1 MKKKIKF
8 DKKFFSIVCVLL
20 LLISIVRDN
29 AIIFAIGSKISQGST
44 SLSQEVV
51 TGSNTNSV
59 QFKDSI
65 KIPENTKEV
74 EKHLSEIGSY
84 DNGNYLLVY
93 KELPTFFNNLQKGD
107 VFCVLP
113 DTKSNDKC
121 FQNGFCGKLIEIR
134 TEEGKQ
140 CVEFSVPSA
149 SEVFSKI
156 SISTFGENEVSDVK
170 FVPSDNISVENYTP
184 ITASMGAGNSA
195 VTAKSSSLTLNDTTV
210 GYSFFKSDKE
220 SLLDNYSVIC
230 KKLDLKIKQ
239 KGISIDSGDASVSGN
254 VSLEY
259 PSIKYQFESH
269 TDENG
274 QAVVDKYDLGF
285 ISKQSVDLKLEA
297 KKEVGLDD
305 LSPKPTLEKYGIL
318 DVSDVTENEKGK
330 IVIGTFLVGT
340 QAVLPLLYNTNN
352 MVSYIS
358 FGIAFQFSITASG
371 ELSLELKVNESGLM
385 EAVANDE
392 KQSFKVYS
400 PNHPNPVISNVEN
413 TIAED
418 KDKAKI
424 TVKSKGT
431 IKCKFAIGLDA
442 GICILGMIPIK
453 LSNNLIELDYT
464 RSIGKTNDIE
474 GNDITDEF
482 TVANNTNLVGRNDV
496 DYFQCSSNSYLKI
509 NLGAK
514 LKLPGASFK
523 LFSFG
528 AEKLLK
534 KFVWMQVPKPIDF
547 KKSECSFGGI
557 KIGKKYTDQELKDT
571 FSEFQ
576 EELGKDSVATRIKD
590 SVYNDIIN
598 NAIEQLGIDTF
609 DMLNELGIDDD
620 EFSQYKVDYFASGV
634 LYVRD
639 QNDKVIAQIITGND
653 VYNTSG
659 FSNGMSI
666 DSVEQTY
673 SSPDDSESVHIEIGW
688 LKYLSDSFKDLED
701 TDVTCY
707 TYNSSNS
714 DNTMEI
720 LFNGET
726 EKLIIIT

>member
-1 MKKKIKF
+1 MNKKIKL
-8 DKKFFSIVCVLL
+8 DKRTLSIICVLL
-20 LLISIVRDN
+20 LLIFIARDN
-29 AIIFAIGSKISQGST
+29 AIIFAIGSKISQGS
-44 SLSQEVV
+44 SSISQEVLS
-51 TGSNTNSV
+51 GSNTNSV
-59 QFKDSI
+59 EFKDNI
-65 KIPENTKEV
+65 KIPEETKEV

-93 KELPTFFNNLQKGD
+93 KELPSFFNGLEKGD

-113 DTKSNDKC
+113 DTSSSDEC
-121 FQNGFCGKLIEIR
+121 FQNGFCGKIIEIR
-134 TEEGKQ
+134 SESGKQ

-156 SISTFGENEVSDVK
+156 SISTFGDSNVSNVK

-184 ITASMGAGNSA
+184 ITASIGTEASA
-195 VTAKSSSLTLNDTTV
+195 ITAKSSSLTVNDTTV
-210 GYSFFKSDKE
+210 GYSFSKSDKE

-230 KKLDLKIKQ
+230 KKLELKIKQ
-239 KGISIDSGDASVSGN
+239 KGINIDSGDAAVSGN

-274 QAVVDKYDLGF
+274 QAVVDKYDFGF
-285 ISKQSVDLKLEA
+285 ISKQSVDLKLEL

-305 LSPKPTLEKYGIL
+305 LSPKPVLEKYGIL
-318 DVSDVTENEKGK
+318 DVSDVTDSEKGK

-340 QAVLPLLYNTNN
+340 QAIVPFLYNTNN
-352 MVSYIS
+352 KVSYIS
-358 FGIAFQFSITASG
+358 FGIAFQFSLTASG

-385 EAVANDE
+385 EAVANNE
-392 KQSFKVYS
+392 KQSFKIYS
-400 PNHPNPVISNVEN
+400 PDHPNPVISNVES
-413 TIAED
+413 TVSED

-442 GICILGMIPIK
+442 GICILGMIPLKI
-453 LSNNLIELDYT
+453 SNNLIELNYT
-464 RSIGKTNDIE
+464 RSIGKTNDID

-528 AEKLLK
+528 AEKLIK

-571 FSEFQ
+571 FTAFQ
-576 EELGKDSVATRIKD
+576 EELGKTSTVTRIKD
-590 SVYNDIIN
+590 SLFNDIVN
-598 NAIEQLGIDTF
+598 NAIENLGIDTF
-609 DMLNELGIDDD
+609 DMLNELGID
-620 EFSQYKVDYFASGV
+620 EGELSQYKVDYFSSGV
-634 LYVRD
+634 IYVRD
-639 QNDKVIAQIITGND
+639 QNNKVIAQIVTGNN

-673 SSPDDSESVHIEIGW
+673 SSPDDSESVHIEVGW

-707 TYNSSNS
+707 TYKSSNS

-720 LFNGET
+720 LFSGST

>member
-1 MKKKIKF
+1 
-8 DKKFFSIVCVLL
+8 VLL

-113 DTKSNDKC
+113 DTKSSDEC

-156 SISTFGENEVSDVK
+156 SISTFGESEVSDVK

-184 ITASMGAGNSA
+184 ITASMGAGYSA

-352 MVSYIS
+352 KVSYIS

-431 IKCKFAIGLDA
+431 IKCKFAIE
-442 GICILGMIPIK
+442 K
-453 LSNNLIELDYT
+453 
-464 RSIGKTNDIE
+464 
-474 GNDITDEF
+474 
-482 TVANNTNLVGRNDV
+482 
-496 DYFQCSSNSYLKI
+496 
-509 NLGAK
+509 
-514 LKLPGASFK
+514 
-523 LFSFG
+523 
-528 AEKLLK
+528 AEN
-534 KFVWMQVPKPIDF
+534 FP
-547 KKSECSFGGI
+547 
-557 KIGKKYTDQELKDT
+557 
-571 FSEFQ
+571 
-576 EELGKDSVATRIKD
+576 
-590 SVYNDIIN
+590 
-598 NAIEQLGIDTF
+598 
-609 DMLNELGIDDD
+609 
-620 EFSQYKVDYFASGV
+620 
-634 LYVRD
+634 
-639 QNDKVIAQIITGND
+639 QI
-653 VYNTSG
+653 Y
-659 FSNGMSI
+659 
-666 DSVEQTY
+666 
-673 SSPDDSESVHIEIGW
+673 
-688 LKYLSDSFKDLED
+688 
-701 TDVTCY
+701 
-707 TYNSSNS
+707 
-714 DNTMEI
+714 
-720 LFNGET
+720 
-726 EKLIIIT
+726 